1 MKTKTL
7 KEIAAQVARIN
18 GVLAAKKMTKAEEHR
33 FYKVAEIGRRYS
45 ANALYYLKNQ
55 MGPADLDEYGA
66 SASIPASIYTK

>member
-7 KEIAAQVARIN
+7 KGIAAQVARIN
-18 GVLAAKKMTKAEEHR
+18 GALAAKKMTEEEEHR

-45 ANALYYLKNQ
+45 ANALYYLKKQ

-66 SASIPASIYTK
+66 ITSVPVSIYAK

>member
-7 KEIAAQVARIN
+7 KQIAAQVARIN
-18 GVLAAKKMTKAEEHR
+18 GALAAKKMTEAEERR

-45 ANALYYLKNQ
+45 ANALCYLKEH

-66 SASIPASIYTK
+66 VTAVPVSIYAI